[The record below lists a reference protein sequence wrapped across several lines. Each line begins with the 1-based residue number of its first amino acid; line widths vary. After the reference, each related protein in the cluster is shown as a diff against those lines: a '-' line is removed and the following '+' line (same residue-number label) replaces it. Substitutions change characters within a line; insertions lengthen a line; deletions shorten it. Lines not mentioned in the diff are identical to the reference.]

1 MQCIVAP
8 CARTC
13 DDARVSDAFEQAAL
27 ELYELQRA
35 TIPAYDAWC
44 RHELAQRADDTVER
58 WQQVPALPI
67 AAFKQLDVFAEDAP
81 VAARWLS
88 SGTSEGPGQRSV
100 HRLAELDAYDA
111 AIDEGVSRALVP
123 DVVAGERE
131 PIACV
136 QLQPDR
142 AAAPHSSLT
151 YMFDRIR
158 TGPWCTDEGA
168 WVDGEYAVDG
178 DGAWDRLAQL
188 AAEGRPTLVLATSF
202 ALAML
207 IDHARDRGLP
217 LAELAPGS
225 RVVDT
230 GGYKGR
236 TRELIRP
243 ELLARVECWLGVSEP
258 WCENEYGMS
267 ELSSQT
273 WLGSVADAAGH
284 PLPGIDGTDA
294 RRWLPSTLRVRV
306 VDPET
311 LEEVADGAQGLLVFH
326 DVANVHSCA
335 AVRSEDLGVRRGDSF
350 ELLGRAPG
358 AALKGCSLQLEDV
371 DDVR

>member
-1 MQCIVAP
+1 MHCIVATG
-8 CARTC
+8 ARTC
-13 DDARVSDAFEQAAL
+13 DDARVSDPFQQAAL

-58 WQQVPALPI
+58 WDQVPALPI

-88 SGTSEGPGQRSV
+88 SGTTGGDGARSV
-100 HRLAELDAYDA
+100 HRLAELATYDA

-123 DVVAGERE
+123 DVVAGERD

-158 TGPWCTDEGA
+158 TGPWCRDEGA
-168 WVDGEYAVDG
+168 WVDGEYELDG
-178 DGAWDRLAQL
+178 EGAWSHLQQL
-188 AAEGRPTLVLATSF
+188 AMAGEPVLVLATSF

-207 IDHARDRGLP
+207 VDHARAAGHPLIELP
-217 LAELAPGS
+217 PAS

-243 ELLARVECWLGVSEP
+243 ELLARVECWLGVPEP

-267 ELSSQT
+267 ELSSQC
-273 WLGSVADAAGH
+273 WLGSIADAAGH
-284 PLPGIDGTDA
+284 PLPGIDGTDE
-294 RRWLPSTLRVRV
+294 RRWLPSTMRVRV
-306 VDPET
+306 VDPAT
-311 LEEVADGAQGLLVFH
+311 LEEVPEGAQGLLVFH
-326 DVANVHSCA
+326 DIANVHSCA
-335 AVRSEDLGVRRGDSF
+335 AVRSEDVGVRRGSSF

-371 DDVR
+371 EDVR